1 MVTPTPPFPIAS
13 MSLNLTT
20 QGLFDLYKRKAKE
33 QKELNAFVAS
43 LRTQACKAIEMGEL
57 KDFEKDGQIKLPGLV
72 ITKVKRKTVEYS
84 QAVADLK
91 EQEEFEGIAVQR
103 LTESFSFKV
112 TDE

>member
-1 MVTPTPPFPIAS
+1 

-20 QGLFDLYKRKAKE
+20 QGLLDLYISKRKE
-33 QKELNAFVAS
+33 QKTLDAFVAS
-43 LRTQACKAIEMGEL
+43 LKDQLCKTIEMGEF
-57 KDFEKDGQIKLPGLV
+57 KEFEEEGQYRLPGLI
-72 ITKVKRKTVEYS
+72 ITSVKRKTFKYS

-91 EQEEFEGIAVQR
+91 EQEEFEGVAIQR

>member
-1 MVTPTPPFPIAS
+1 

-20 QGLFDLYKRKAKE
+20 QGLLDLYISKRKE
-33 QKELNAFVAS
+33 QKTLDAFVAPIKA
-43 LRTQACKAIEMGEL
+43 QICKAIEMGEL

>member
-1 MVTPTPPFPIAS
+1 

-20 QGLFDLYKRKAKE
+20 QGLLDLYISKRKE
-33 QKELNAFVAS
+33 QKALDAYVAD
-43 LRTQACKAIEMGEL
+43 LKDQLCKTIEMGE
-57 KDFEKDGQIKLPGLV
+57 FEEFEEEGQYRLPGLI
-72 ITKVKRKTVEYS
+72 ITSVKRKTFKYS